1 MTLLRPVKV
10 GIATLFLLAITFLP
24 ATAREQAVPAYN
36 PDNLIRLHVVANSD
50 SAADQALKQKVR
62 DEIVRAVGPD
72 FSKTRD
78 AAGARQVAE
87 ADLGYIHAVAS
98 RVVRAE
104 GKNYPVSVSLGR
116 YAFPTKA
123 YDYFVLPAG
132 DYEAV
137 RVVIGRGDGANWW
150 CVLFP
155 PLCFVDLSREAVP
168 VSGSVGAGAAFDAG
182 TPAAS
187 LKNHEGMGGLGENV
201 ERTGVSPGGEG
212 VSVYGAPAEPSGIT
226 FRFKIVELWR
236 RVF

>member
-1 MTLLRPVKV
+1 
-10 GIATLFLLAITFLP
+10 LFLLVIAFLP
-24 ATAREQAVPAYN
+24 AAAQERAVPAYN

-72 FSKTRD
+72 FSNTRD
-78 AAGARQVAE
+78 VAGARQVAE
-87 ADLGYIHAVAS
+87 AELGYIRAVAS
-98 RVVRAE
+98 RVVRAG
-104 GKNYPVSVSLGR
+104 GKDYPVSVSLGR

-123 YDYFVLPAG
+123 YDYFILPAG

-168 VSGSVGAGAAFDAG
+168 VSGSIGTGAAFVAG

-187 LKNHEGMGGLGENV
+187 FKNREGMDGFSHDTVDDSGGPGGNV
-201 ERTGVSPGGEG
+201 EQAETLRGGEG
-212 VSVYGAPAEPSGIT
+212 VSADDAPAEPSGVT
-226 FRFKIVELWR
+226 FRFKIIELWR